1 VSGQVS
7 LARLREFGIRPDRDL
22 GQNFLVDDNILDV
35 AGRLVGLVPT
45 DVVIEVGAGLGV
57 LTAWL
62 ADRVSLVHAIEVDRR
77 LEPALRQTI
86 GDRRNV
92 DLRFA
97 DALDVDLA
105 GLDPAP
111 TVMVANL
118 PYAVA
123 TPVVMEALPHVPRF
137 CVMVQREIADRFFAA
152 PGSKS
157 YAAVSV
163 LLQVACTRIGR
174 RPVSRSVFVPQP
186 NVDSALVAFERRPDV
201 VFDERWPR
209 LVRLVQGAFAHR
221 RKTLANALPL
231 AGLPRPPAEVAG
243 LRAEAL
249 PPARFVRL
257 LDELGEP

>member
-1 VSGQVS
+1 VSGQAS

-22 GQNFLVDDNILDV
+22 GQNFLVDDNILAV
-35 AGRLVGLVPT
+35 AGRLVGLVPE
-45 DVVIEVGAGLGV
+45 DVAIEVGAGLGV

-62 ADRVSLVHAIEVDRR
+62 ADRVSLVHAVEVDRR

-86 GDRRNV
+86 GDRGNV

-97 DALDVDLA
+97 DALAVDLA
-105 GLDPAP
+105 ALHPPP

-118 PYAVA
+118 PYSVA
-123 TPVVMEALPHVPRF
+123 TPVVMEALPHVARF
-137 CVMVQREIADRFFAA
+137 CVMVQREIAERFFAS

-163 LLQVACTRIGR
+163 LLQIACTRIGK

-186 NVDSALVAFERRPDV
+186 NVDSALVAFERRPDA

-231 AGLPRPPAEVAG
+231 AGLPSPPADVAG

-249 PPARFVRL
+249 PPGRFLRL
-257 LDELGEP
+257 LDELDEP